1 MTFAVQTG
9 IAKPARAFNNSTE
22 SAYPFIKLNI
32 GDMFHVPLG
41 DSTNVKVQRR
51 LQSAAV
57 AFKKRDIN
65 TNYKFSMRSIEL
77 HGVPGVG
84 VWRDQ

>member
-1 MTFAVQTG
+1 MTFTIQTG
-9 IAKPARAFNNSTE
+9 IAKPARAFKPSTG
-22 SAYPFIKLNI
+22 ADYPFGAMNI

-41 DSTNVKVQRR
+41 DATNVKVQRR
-51 LQSAAV
+51 LQSAAT
-57 AFKKRDIN
+57 AFKKRDNN
-65 TNYKFSMRSIEL
+65 TNFKFSMRSIEL

>member
-1 MTFAVQTG
+1 MTFAIQTG
-9 IAKPARAFNNSTE
+9 IAKPARAFRTSTE
-22 SAYPFIKLNI
+22 SAYPFGTMNI

-41 DSTNVKVQRR
+41 SDTNVKIQRR

-65 TNYKFSMRSIEL
+65 TNFKFSMRSIEL
-77 HGVPGVG
+77 QGVPGVG

>member
-1 MTFAVQTG
+1 MTFAIQTG
-9 IAKPARAFNNSTE
+9 IAKPARAFRTSTE
-22 SAYPFIKLNI
+22 SAYPFGTMNI

-41 DSTNVKVQRR
+41 SDTNVKIQRR

-57 AFKKRDIN
+57 AFKKRD
-65 TNYKFSMRSIEL
+65 TQARKFSMRSIEL